1 MVNNFAVFYNNVLL
15 PKLRKEK
22 QVDKMDYLGYYG
34 YKYTSRSM
42 MKYYSKTLEDDVNY
56 KIDFGKGIKPFKK
69 TNNYDNYEII
79 NRNRDELF
87 NTVKSI
93 DNEVSSNPRFTRE
106 LNYLVKLNE
115 DEYIGVYG
123 DNYYRYN
130 AKTLVKTALP
140 RFTKITTYNGT
151 NVKTQSDIMTV
162 KYSSV
167 KSLPLRKYLTD
178 DQENGNYIYCVFNAG
193 TTQAILL
200 KSGGLQEDTVVD
212 IFDDNIKE
220 KINTALG
227 SENEITNWNSW
238 TTSISYAGCIYD
250 SYPKDCAILAYLL
263 RNYNTK
269 KTYLVCIKFYD
280 GEKKVIVKKLENY
293 DEGSNYGFGYN
304 SSSVVEYS
312 LNYEGRYRQG
322 SFYTPLNLIFY
333 AKASKGSITR
343 VSYLHAKSS
352 DPKDAE
358 TISISE
364 EKISDDNLNKLGTI
378 VGLMGGANHEA
389 YTNSIDYTR
398 NYYVIGKNGVYSA
411 EGADFAKSV
420 VENAEVGTVNVNSN
434 TSNEGAISFDSINW
448 FNPPNLSYYGLGMFA
463 YYADVDYTSYTDE
476 NNEISHHYC
485 LRNIYSELKMPK
497 VYIIEEDC
505 AEYDL
510 AVNFLAKRFGDSY
523 HASPSRSAKK
533 IIVAVCDRL
542 SQYDYNND
550 YITPTIERL

>member
-22 QVDKMDYLGYYG
+22 QVVDKMDYLGYYG
-34 YKYTSRSM
+34 YRYNYRSM
-42 MKYYSKTLEDDVNY
+42 MKYYSKTLEDDVSY

-69 TNNYDNYEII
+69 TRTDNYEIT

-93 DNEVSSNPRFTRE
+93 DNNVSSNPRFTRE
-106 LNYLVKLNE
+106 FNYLVKLNE
-115 DEYIGVYG
+115 DEYIGFDSY
-123 DNYYRYN
+123 NYCRYN
-130 AKTLVKTALP
+130 AKTLIKTALP
-140 RFTKITTYNGT
+140 GFTKITTYNGT
-151 NVKTQSDIMTV
+151 DVKTQSGLMTV

-167 KSLPLRKYLTD
+167 NSLPLRKYLTD
-178 DQENGNYIYCVFNAG
+178 DQENEDYIYCVFNAG

-250 SYPKDCAILAYLL
+250 RYPKDCAILTYLL

-280 GEKKVIVKKLENY
+280 GEKKVIVKKMENY
-293 DEGSNYGFGYN
+293 DEGSNGGFGYN
-304 SSSVVEYS
+304 SSSIVEYS
-312 LNYEGRYRQG
+312 LNYEGKD
-322 SFYTPLNLIFY
+322 SLYTTSLNLIFY
-333 AKASKGSITR
+333 ARASKGSITR
-343 VSYLHAKSS
+343 VSYLHAESS
-352 DPKDAE
+352 DPKDTG
-358 TISISE
+358 TILISE

-389 YTNSIDYTR
+389 YTNSIDYAR

-420 VENAEVGTVNVNSN
+420 VENVEVGTVNVNSN

-448 FNPPNLSYYGLGMFA
+448 FNPPDLSYYGLGMFA
-463 YYADVDYTSYTDE
+463 YYADVDYTSYTDK

-485 LRNIYSELKMPK
+485 LRNIYSELIMPK
-497 VYIIEEDC
+497 VYIIEENG
-505 AEYDL
+505 AEYGL

-523 HASPSRSAKK
+523 HASPSRIAKK

-542 SQYDYNND
+542 WQNDYNND

>member
-42 MKYYSKTLEDDVNY
+42 VKYYSKTLEDDVNY

-69 TNNYDNYEII
+69 TINNNYEIT

-115 DEYIGVYG
+115 DEYIGV
-123 DNYYRYN
+123 DSNNYCRYN

-151 NVKTQSDIMTV
+151 DVKTQSGIMTV

-167 KSLPLRKYLTD
+167 NSLPLRKYLTD

-238 TTSISYAGCIYD
+238 TTSISYAGCICD
-250 SYPKDCAILAYLL
+250 RYPKDCAILAYLL
-263 RNYNTK
+263 RNYSTK

-293 DEGSNYGFGYN
+293 NEDSNGGFGYN
-304 SSSVVEYS
+304 SSSIVEYS
-312 LNYEGRYRQG
+312 LNYEGKD
-322 SFYTPLNLIFY
+322 SLYTTSLNLIFY
-333 AKASKGSITR
+333 ARASKGSITR
-343 VSYLHAKSS
+343 VSYLYAKSS
-352 DPKDAE
+352 DPKDTG

-364 EKISDDNLNKLGTI
+364 EKISDDNLNKLGII

-389 YTNSIDYTR
+389 YTNSIDYAR

-411 EGADFAKSV
+411 EGADFAKSI
-420 VENAEVGTVNVNSN
+420 VENVEVGTVNVNSN

-448 FNPPNLSYYGLGMFA
+448 LNPPDLSYYGLGMFA

-497 VYIIEEDC
+497 VYIIEEDG
-505 AEYDL
+505 AEYGL
-510 AVNFLAKRFGDSY
+510 AVIFLAKRFGDSY

>member
-42 MKYYSKTLEDDVNY
+42 MKYYSKTLEDNVNY

-69 TNNYDNYEII
+69 TRSDNYEIY
-79 NRNRDELF
+79 NRDRDELF

-93 DNEVSSNPRFTRE
+93 DNKVSSNPRFARE

-115 DEYIGVYG
+115 DEYICVG
-123 DNYYRYN
+123 DYNYYRYN
-130 AKTLVKTALP
+130 AKTLIQNALP
-140 RFTKITTYNGT
+140 EFTKITTYNGT
-151 NVKTQSDIMTV
+151 DVKTQSDIMTV

-212 IFDDNIKE
+212 IFDDNVKE

-238 TTSISYAGCIYD
+238 TTFISYAGCIYD
-250 SYPKDCAILAYLL
+250 SYPKDCAVLVYLL
-263 RNYNTK
+263 RNYKTK
-269 KTYLVCIKFYD
+269 KTYIVCIKFYD
-280 GEKKVIVKKLENY
+280 GEKKVIVKNLENNYNEDSGYVGGY
-293 DEGSNYGFGYN
+293 D
-304 SSSVVEYS
+304 SSSIVEYS
-312 LNYEGRYRQG
+312 LNYEGRYQRG
-322 SFYTPLNLIFY
+322 SSASLIFY
-333 AKASKGSITR
+333 ARASKGSITR
-343 VSYLHAKSS
+343 VSYLHTGNSN
-352 DPKDAE
+352 PEEAE
-358 TISISE
+358 KISISE

-389 YTNSIDYTR
+389 YTNSIDYAR

-411 EGADFAKSV
+411 ESADFAKSI
-420 VENAEVGTVNVNSN
+420 VENVEVGTVNVNSN

-448 FNPPNLSYYGLGMFA
+448 LNPPDLSYYGLGMFA

-485 LRNIYSELKMPK
+485 LKNIYSELKMPK
-497 VYIIEEDC
+497 VYIIEEDG
-505 AEYDL
+505 AEYGL
-510 AVNFLAKRFGDSY
+510 AVNFLAKRFGESY

>member
-22 QVDKMDYLGYYG
+22 QIVDKMDYLGYYG
-34 YKYTSRSM
+34 YKYNSRSM
-42 MKYYSKTLEDDVNY
+42 VKYYSKTLEDDVSY

-69 TNNYDNYEII
+69 TRTDNYEIT

-93 DNEVSSNPRFTRE
+93 DNNVSSNPRFTRE
-106 LNYLVKLNE
+106 FNYLVKLNE
-115 DEYIGVYG
+115 DEYIGFDSY
-123 DNYYRYN
+123 NYYRYN
-130 AKTLVKTALP
+130 AKTLIKTALP
-140 RFTKITTYNGT
+140 GFTKITTYNGT
-151 NVKTQSDIMTV
+151 DVKTQSDIMTV

-167 KSLPLRKYLTD
+167 NSLPLRKYLTN
-178 DQENGNYIYCVFNAG
+178 DQENEDYIYCAFNAG

-212 IFDDNIKE
+212 IFDDSIKE

-227 SENEITNWNSW
+227 SENEITNWDSW
-238 TTSISYAGCIYD
+238 TTSISYAGCICD
-250 SYPKDCAILAYLL
+250 RYPKKDCAILAYLL

-293 DEGSNYGFGYN
+293 DDTLNGFGYN

-333 AKASKGSITR
+333 ARASKGSITR
-343 VSYLHAKSS
+343 VSYLHARSS

-358 TISISE
+358 TITISE

-411 EGADFAKSV
+411 EGADFAKSI
-420 VENAEVGTVNVNSN
+420 VENVEVGTVNVNSN
-434 TSNEGAISFDSINW
+434 TSNKGAISFDSINW
-448 FNPPNLSYYGLGMFA
+448 FNPPDLSYYGLGMFA
-463 YYADVDYTSYTDE
+463 YHADVDYTSYTDK

-485 LRNIYSELKMPK
+485 LRNIYSGLEMPK
-497 VYIIEEDC
+497 VYIIEKDGS
-505 AEYDL
+505 EYGL
-510 AVNFLAKRFGDSY
+510 AVNFLAKRFGDSS

-533 IIVAVCDRL
+533 IIVAVCDIL
-542 SQYDYNND
+542 SQNDYNND

>member
-22 QVDKMDYLGYYG
+22 QVVDKMDYLGYYG
-34 YKYTSRSM
+34 YKYNSRSM
-42 MKYYSKTLEDDVNY
+42 VKYYSKTLEDDVSY

-69 TNNYDNYEII
+69 TRTDNYEIT

-93 DNEVSSNPRFTRE
+93 DNNVSSNPRFTRE
-106 LNYLVKLNE
+106 FNYLVKLNE
-115 DEYIGVYG
+115 DEYIGFDSY
-123 DNYYRYN
+123 NYCRYN
-130 AKTLVKTALP
+130 AKTLIKTALP
-140 RFTKITTYNGT
+140 GFTKITTYNGT
-151 NVKTQSDIMTV
+151 DVNPQSSLMTV

-167 KSLPLRKYLTD
+167 NSLPLRKYLTN
-178 DQENGNYIYCVFNAG
+178 DQENENYIYCVFNAG

-227 SENEITNWNSW
+227 SGNEITNWDSW

-250 SYPKDCAILAYLL
+250 RYPKDCAILTYLL
-263 RNYNTK
+263 RNYSTK

-293 DEGSNYGFGYN
+293 NEDSNGGFGYN

-312 LNYEGRYRQG
+312 LNYEGKD
-322 SFYTPLNLIFY
+322 SLYTTSLNLIFY
-333 AKASKGSITR
+333 ARASKGSITR
-343 VSYLHAKSS
+343 VSYLHAESS
-352 DPKDAE
+352 DPKDTG

-389 YTNSIDYTR
+389 YTNSIDYAR

-411 EGADFAKSV
+411 EGANFAKSI
-420 VENAEVGTVNVNSN
+420 VENVEVGTVNVNSN
-434 TSNEGAISFDSINW
+434 TSNKGAISFDSINW
-448 FNPPNLSYYGLGMFA
+448 FNPPDLSYYGLGMFA
-463 YYADVDYTSYTDE
+463 YYADVDYTSYTDK

-485 LRNIYSELKMPK
+485 LRNIYSGLKMPK
-497 VYIIEEDC
+497 VYIIEEND
-505 AEYDL
+505 AEYGL
-510 AVNFLAKRFGDSY
+510 AVNFLAKRFGESY
-523 HASPSRSAKK
+523 HASSSRYAKK
-533 IIVAVCDRL
+533 IIVAVYDIL
-542 SQYDYNND
+542 SQNDYNND

>member
-42 MKYYSKTLEDDVNY
+42 VKYYSKTLEDDVNY

-69 TNNYDNYEII
+69 TTNNNYEIT

-115 DEYIGVYG
+115 DEYIGV
-123 DNYYRYN
+123 DSNNYCRYN

-151 NVKTQSDIMTV
+151 DVKTQSGIMTV

-167 KSLPLRKYLTD
+167 NSLPLRKYLTD

-238 TTSISYAGCIYD
+238 TTSISYAGCICD
-250 SYPKDCAILAYLL
+250 RYPKDCAILAYLL

-293 DEGSNYGFGYN
+293 NEDSNGGFGYN
-304 SSSVVEYS
+304 SSSIVEYS
-312 LNYEGRYRQG
+312 LNYEGKD
-322 SFYTPLNLIFY
+322 SLYTTSLNLIFY
-333 AKASKGSITR
+333 ARASKGSITR
-343 VSYLHAKSS
+343 VSYLYAKSS
-352 DPKDAE
+352 DPKDTG

-364 EKISDDNLNKLGTI
+364 EKISDDNLNKLGII

-389 YTNSIDYTR
+389 YTNSIDYAR

-411 EGADFAKSV
+411 EGADFAKSI
-420 VENAEVGTVNVNSN
+420 VENVEVGTVNVNSN

-448 FNPPNLSYYGLGMFA
+448 LNPPDLSYYGLGMFA

-497 VYIIEEDC
+497 VYIIEEDG
-505 AEYDL
+505 AEYGL
-510 AVNFLAKRFGDSY
+510 AVIFLAKRFGDSY

>member
-22 QVDKMDYLGYYG
+22 QIDKMDYLGYYG

-42 MKYYSKTLEDDVNY
+42 MKYYSKALEDDVNY

-69 TNNYDNYEII
+69 TRRDNYEIH

-93 DNEVSSNPRFTRE
+93 DNKVSSNPRFARE

-115 DEYIGVYG
+115 DEYICAG
-123 DNYYRYN
+123 DYNYYRYN
-130 AKTLVKTALP
+130 AKTLIQNALP
-140 RFTKITTYNGT
+140 GFTKITTYNGT
-151 NVKTQSDIMTV
+151 DVKTQSDIMTV

-212 IFDDNIKE
+212 IFDDNVKE

-238 TTSISYAGCIYD
+238 TTFISYAGCICD
-250 SYPKDCAILAYLL
+250 NYPKDCAILAYLL
-263 RNYNTK
+263 RNYSTK

-280 GEKKVIVKKLENY
+280 GEKKVIVKKMENNY
-293 DEGSNYGFGYN
+293 DEGSSYVGGYG
-304 SSSVVEYS
+304 SSSIVEYS
-312 LNYEGRYRQG
+312 LNYEGKD
-322 SFYTPLNLIFY
+322 SLYTTSLNLIFY
-333 AKASKGSITR
+333 ARASKGSITR
-343 VSYLHAKSS
+343 VSYLHTGSS
-352 DPKDAE
+352 NPEEAE
-358 TISISE
+358 KISISE

-378 VGLMGGANHEA
+378 VGLMGGANHEV
-389 YTNSIDYTR
+389 YTNSIDYAR

-411 EGADFAKSV
+411 EGANFAKSIV
-420 VENAEVGTVNVNSN
+420 KNVEVGIVNVNSN

-448 FNPPNLSYYGLGMFA
+448 FNPPDLSYYGLGMFA
-463 YYADVDYTSYTDE
+463 YYADVDYISYTNE
-476 NNEISHHYC
+476 NNEINHHYC
-485 LRNIYSELKMPK
+485 LKNIYSELKMPK
-497 VYIIEEDC
+497 VYIIEEDG
-505 AEYDL
+505 AEYGL

-542 SQYDYNND
+542 SQNDYNND

>member
-1 MVNNFAVFYNNVLL
+1 MKLL
-15 PKLRKEK
+15 
-22 QVDKMDYLGYYG
+22 
-34 YKYTSRSM
+34 
-42 MKYYSKTLEDDVNY
+42 
-56 KIDFGKGIKPFKK
+56 I
-69 TNNYDNYEII
+69 EI
-79 NRNRDELF
+79 EM
-87 NTVKSI
+87 
-93 DNEVSSNPRFTRE
+93 
-106 LNYLVKLNE
+106 NYLVKLNE
-115 DEYIGVYG
+115 DEYIGIYS
-123 DNYYRYN
+123 DNYCRYN

-151 NVKTQSDIMTV
+151 DVKTQSGIMTV

-167 KSLPLRKYLTD
+167 NSLPLRKYLTD

-238 TTSISYAGCIYD
+238 TTSISYAGCICD
-250 SYPKDCAILAYLL
+250 NYPKDCAILAYLL
-263 RNYNTK
+263 RNYSTK

-293 DEGSNYGFGYN
+293 NEDSNYGFGYN

-333 AKASKGSITR
+333 ARASKGSITR

-389 YTNSIDYTR
+389 YTDSIDYTR

-420 VENAEVGTVNVNSN
+420 VENVEVGTVNVNSN

-463 YYADVDYTSYTDE
+463 YYADVDYTTYTDE

-485 LRNIYSELKMPK
+485 LKNIYSELKMPK
-497 VYIIEEDC
+497 VYIIEENC
-505 AEYDL
+505 AEYGL
-510 AVNFLAKRFGDSY
+510 AVIFLAKRFGDSY
-523 HASPSRSAKK
+523 HASSSRSAKK

>member
-22 QVDKMDYLGYYG
+22 QIDKMDYLGYYG

-42 MKYYSKTLEDDVNY
+42 MKYYSKALEDDVNY

-69 TNNYDNYEII
+69 TRRDNYEIH

-93 DNEVSSNPRFTRE
+93 DNKVSSNPRFARE

-115 DEYIGVYG
+115 DEYICAG
-123 DNYYRYN
+123 DYNYYRYN
-130 AKTLVKTALP
+130 AKTLIQNALP
-140 RFTKITTYNGT
+140 GFTKITTYNGT
-151 NVKTQSDIMTV
+151 DVKTQSDIMTV

-212 IFDDNIKE
+212 IFDDNVKE

-238 TTSISYAGCIYD
+238 TTFISYAGCICD
-250 SYPKDCAILAYLL
+250 NYPKDCAILAYLL
-263 RNYNTK
+263 RNYSTK

-280 GEKKVIVKKLENY
+280 GEKKVIVKKMENNY
-293 DEGSNYGFGYN
+293 DEGSSYVGGYG
-304 SSSVVEYS
+304 SSSIVEYS
-312 LNYEGRYRQG
+312 LNYEGKD
-322 SFYTPLNLIFY
+322 SLYTTSLNLIFY
-333 AKASKGSITR
+333 ARASKGSITR
-343 VSYLHAKSS
+343 VSYLHTGSS
-352 DPKDAE
+352 NPEEAE
-358 TISISE
+358 KISISE

-389 YTNSIDYTR
+389 YTNSIDYAR

-411 EGADFAKSV
+411 EGANFAKSIV
-420 VENAEVGTVNVNSN
+420 KNVEVGIVNVNSN

-448 FNPPNLSYYGLGMFA
+448 FNPPDLSYYGLGMFA
-463 YYADVDYTSYTDE
+463 YYADVDYISYTNE
-476 NNEISHHYC
+476 NNEINHHYC
-485 LRNIYSELKMPK
+485 LKNIYSELKMPK
-497 VYIIEEDC
+497 VYIIEEDG
-505 AEYDL
+505 AEYGL

-542 SQYDYNND
+542 SQNDYNND

>member
-22 QVDKMDYLGYYG
+22 QVVDKMDYLGYYG
-34 YKYTSRSM
+34 YKYDSRSM
-42 MKYYSKTLEDDVNY
+42 VKYYSKTLEDDVSY

-69 TNNYDNYEII
+69 TRTDNYEIT

-93 DNEVSSNPRFTRE
+93 DNNVSSNPRFTRE
-106 LNYLVKLNE
+106 FNYLVKLNE
-115 DEYIGVYG
+115 DEYIGFDSY
-123 DNYYRYN
+123 NYCRYN
-130 AKTLVKTALP
+130 AKTLIKTALP
-140 RFTKITTYNGT
+140 GFTKITTYNGT
-151 NVKTQSDIMTV
+151 DVKTQSDIMTV

-167 KSLPLRKYLTD
+167 NSLPLRKYLTN
-178 DQENGNYIYCVFNAG
+178 DQENEDYIYCVFNAG

-212 IFDDNIKE
+212 IFDDSIKE

-227 SENEITNWNSW
+227 SENEITNWDSW
-238 TTSISYAGCIYD
+238 TTSISYAGCICD
-250 SYPKDCAILAYLL
+250 RYPKDCAILAYLL

-293 DEGSNYGFGYN
+293 DDTLNGFGYN

-322 SFYTPLNLIFY
+322 SFYTTLNLFFY
-333 AKASKGSITR
+333 ARASKGSITR
-343 VSYLHAKSS
+343 VSYLHARSS

-358 TISISE
+358 TITISE

-411 EGADFAKSV
+411 EVADFAKSI
-420 VENAEVGTVNVNSN
+420 VENVEVGTVNVNSN
-434 TSNEGAISFDSINW
+434 TSNKGAISFDSINW
-448 FNPPNLSYYGLGMFA
+448 FNPPDLSYYGLGMFA
-463 YYADVDYTSYTDE
+463 YYADVDYTSYTDK

-485 LRNIYSELKMPK
+485 LRNIYSGLEMPK
-497 VYIIEEDC
+497 VYIIEEDGS
-505 AEYDL
+505 EYGL

-533 IIVAVCDRL
+533 IIVAVCDIL
-542 SQYDYNND
+542 SQNDYNND

>member
-22 QVDKMDYLGYYG
+22 QVEKMDYLGYYG
-34 YKYTSRSM
+34 YRYTSRSM

-69 TNNYDNYEII
+69 TRNNYDNYEIT

-93 DNEVSSNPRFTRE
+93 DNKVSSNPRFTRE

-115 DEYIGVYG
+115 DEYIGVDG
-123 DNYYRYN
+123 NNYCRYN
-130 AKTLVKTALP
+130 AKTLIKTALP
-140 RFTKITTYNGT
+140 EFTKITTYNGT
-151 NVKTQSDIMTV
+151 DVKTQSSVMTV

-167 KSLPLRKYLTD
+167 NSLPLRKYLTD

-227 SENEITNWNSW
+227 SENEITNWSSW
-238 TTSISYAGCIYD
+238 TTSISYAGCICD
-250 SYPKDCAILAYLL
+250 NYPKDCAILAYLL
-263 RNYNTK
+263 RNYNNNTK

-293 DEGSNYGFGYN
+293 NED
-304 SSSVVEYS
+304 SSYIVEYS

-333 AKASKGSITR
+333 ARASKGSITR
-343 VSYLHAKSS
+343 VSYLHARSS

-389 YTNSIDYTR
+389 YTDSIDYTR

-411 EGADFAKSV
+411 ESADFAKSI
-420 VENAEVGTVNVNSN
+420 VENVEVGTVNVNSN

-448 FNPPNLSYYGLGMFA
+448 LNPPNLSYYGLGMFA
-463 YYADVDYTSYTDE
+463 YYADVDYTSYTNE
-476 NNEISHHYC
+476 NNEMSYHYC
-485 LRNIYSELKMPK
+485 LKNIYSELKMPK
-497 VYIIEEDC
+497 VYIIEENG
-505 AEYDL
+505 AEYGL

-523 HASPSRSAKK
+523 HASPSRIAKK

-542 SQYDYNND
+542 WQNDYNND

>member
-69 TNNYDNYEII
+69 TRTDNYEIT
-79 NRNRDELF
+79 NRNRDEIF

-115 DEYIGVYG
+115 DEYIGVDG
-123 DNYYRYN
+123 NNYCRYN
-130 AKTLVKTALP
+130 AKTLIKTALP

-151 NVKTQSDIMTV
+151 DVKTQSSIMTV

-167 KSLPLRKYLTD
+167 NSLPLRKYLTD
-178 DQENGNYIYCVFNAG
+178 DQENGNYIYCIFNAG

-227 SENEITNWNSW
+227 SGNEITNWNSW

-280 GEKKVIVKKLENY
+280 GEKKVIVKNLENY
-293 DEGSNYGFGYN
+293 DEGSNSGFGYN

-312 LNYEGRYRQG
+312 LNYEGKD
-322 SFYTPLNLIFY
+322 SLYTTSLNLIFY
-333 AKASKGSITR
+333 ARASKGSITR

-352 DPKDAE
+352 DPKDTG

-389 YTNSIDYTR
+389 YTNSIDYAR

-411 EGADFAKSV
+411 EGAGFAKSV
-420 VENAEVGTVNVNSN
+420 VENVEVGAVNVNSN

-485 LRNIYSELKMPK
+485 LKNIYSGLKMPK
-497 VYIIEEDC
+497 VYIIEENC
-505 AEYDL
+505 AEYGL
-510 AVNFLAKRFGDSY
+510 AVIFLAKRFGDSY

>member
-1 MVNNFAVFYNNVLL
+1 M
-15 PKLRKEK
+15 
-22 QVDKMDYLGYYG
+22 
-34 YKYTSRSM
+34 
-42 MKYYSKTLEDDVNY
+42 
-56 KIDFGKGIKPFKK
+56 
-69 TNNYDNYEII
+69 
-79 NRNRDELF
+79 
-87 NTVKSI
+87 
-93 DNEVSSNPRFTRE
+93 
-106 LNYLVKLNE
+106 NYLVKLNE
-115 DEYIGVYG
+115 DEYIGVYN

-151 NVKTQSDIMTV
+151 DVKTQSDIMTV

-167 KSLPLRKYLTD
+167 NSLPLRKYLTD
-178 DQENGNYIYCVFNAG
+178 DQENENYIYCVFNAG

-227 SENEITNWNSW
+227 SENEITNWNSY
-238 TTSISYAGCIYD
+238 TTSISYAGCICD
-250 SYPKDCAILAYLL
+250 NYPKDCAILAYLL
-263 RNYNTK
+263 RNYSTK

-293 DEGSNYGFGYN
+293 NEYPNYGFGYD

-322 SFYTPLNLIFY
+322 YFYTPLNLIFY
-333 AKASKGSITR
+333 ARASKGSITR

-389 YTNSIDYTR
+389 YTDSIDYTR

-420 VENAEVGTVNVNSN
+420 VENVEVGTVNVNSN

-485 LRNIYSELKMPK
+485 LKNIYSELKMPK
-497 VYIIEEDC
+497 VYIIEENC

-510 AVNFLAKRFGDSY
+510 AVNFLAKRFGDSF

>member
-22 QVDKMDYLGYYG
+22 QIDKMDYLGYYG
-34 YKYTSRSM
+34 YKYTFRSM

-69 TNNYDNYEII
+69 TRRDNYEIH

-93 DNEVSSNPRFTRE
+93 DNKVSSNPRFARE

-115 DEYIGVYG
+115 DEYICAG
-123 DNYYRYN
+123 DYNYYRYN
-130 AKTLVKTALP
+130 AKTLIQNALP
-140 RFTKITTYNGT
+140 GFTKITTYNGT
-151 NVKTQSDIMTV
+151 DVKTQSDIMTV

-212 IFDDNIKE
+212 IFDDNVKE

-238 TTSISYAGCIYD
+238 TTFISYAGCICD
-250 SYPKDCAILAYLL
+250 NYPKDCAILAYLL
-263 RNYNTK
+263 RNYSTK

-280 GEKKVIVKKLENY
+280 GEKKVIVKKMENNY
-293 DEGSNYGFGYN
+293 DEGSSYVGGYG
-304 SSSVVEYS
+304 SSSIVEYS
-312 LNYEGRYRQG
+312 LNYEGKD
-322 SFYTPLNLIFY
+322 SLYTTSLNLIFY
-333 AKASKGSITR
+333 ARASKGS
-343 VSYLHAKSS
+343 YLHTGSS
-352 DPKDAE
+352 NPEEAE
-358 TISISE
+358 KISISE

-378 VGLMGGANHEA
+378 VGLMGGANHEV
-389 YTNSIDYTR
+389 YTNSIDYAR

-411 EGADFAKSV
+411 EGANFAKSI
-420 VENAEVGTVNVNSN
+420 VENVEVGIVNVNSN

-448 FNPPNLSYYGLGMFA
+448 FNPPDLSYYGLGMFA
-463 YYADVDYTSYTDE
+463 YYADVDYISYTNE
-476 NNEISHHYC
+476 NNEINHHYC
-485 LRNIYSELKMPK
+485 LKNIYSELKMPK
-497 VYIIEEDC
+497 VYIIEEDG
-505 AEYDL
+505 AEYGL

-542 SQYDYNND
+542 SQNDYNND

>member
-69 TNNYDNYEII
+69 LNKNYNDEITD
-79 NRNRDELF
+79 RNRDELF

-93 DNEVSSNPRFTRE
+93 DNKVSSNPRFTRE
-106 LNYLVKLNE
+106 MNYLVKLNK
-115 DEYIGVYG
+115 DEYIGIYN
-123 DNYYRYN
+123 DDYYRYN
-130 AKTLVKTALP
+130 AKTLVRTALP
-140 RFTKITTYNGT
+140 RFTKITTYDGT
-151 NVKTQSDIMTV
+151 NVKTQSGIMTV

-167 KSLPLRKYLTD
+167 NSLPLRKYLTD
-178 DQENGNYIYCVFNAG
+178 DQENENYIYCVFNAG

-227 SENEITNWNSW
+227 SENEITNWNSY

-263 RNYNTK
+263 RSYSTK

-293 DEGSNYGFGYN
+293 DEGSNNVFSYN

-312 LNYEGRYRQG
+312 LNYEGRYD

-333 AKASKGSITR
+333 ARASKGSITR
-343 VSYLHAKSS
+343 VSYLHEQSS

-358 TISISE
+358 IISISE

-389 YTNSIDYTR
+389 YTNSIDYAR

-411 EGADFAKSV
+411 EGADFAKSIV
-420 VENAEVGTVNVNSN
+420 KNVEVGTVNVNSN

-463 YYADVDYTSYTDE
+463 YYADVDYTTYKDK
-476 NNEISHHYC
+476 NNETSHHYC
-485 LRNIYSELKMPK
+485 LKNIYSELKMPK
-497 VYIIEEDC
+497 VYIIEENC

>member
-69 TNNYDNYEII
+69 TNNYENYEII

-115 DEYIGVYG
+115 DEYIGVYS

-130 AKTLVKTALP
+130 AKTLVKIALP

-167 KSLPLRKYLTD
+167 NSLPLRKYLTD

-263 RNYNTK
+263 RNDNTR

-293 DEGSNYGFGYN
+293 DESSNYGFDYN
-304 SSSVVEYS
+304 SSSIVEYS

-333 AKASKGSITR
+333 ARASKGSITR

-420 VENAEVGTVNVNSN
+420 VKNVEVGTVNVNSN

-448 FNPPNLSYYGLGMFA
+448 FNPPDLSYYGLGMFA

-476 NNEISHHYC
+476 NNGISHHYC
-485 LRNIYSELKMPK
+485 LKNIYSELKMPK

-510 AVNFLAKRFGDSY
+510 AVDFLAKRFGDSY
-523 HASPSRSAKK
+523 HSSPSRSAKK

-542 SQYDYNND
+542 SQYDNNND

>member
-34 YKYTSRSM
+34 YKYNSRSM
-42 MKYYSKTLEDDVNY
+42 MKYYSKTLEDDVSY

-69 TNNYDNYEII
+69 TSTNNYEIT

-93 DNEVSSNPRFTRE
+93 DNNVSSNPRFTRE
-106 LNYLVKLNE
+106 FNYLVKLNE
-115 DEYIGVYG
+115 DEYIGFDSY
-123 DNYYRYN
+123 NYCRYN
-130 AKTLVKTALP
+130 AKTLIKTALP
-140 RFTKITTYNGT
+140 GFTKITTYNGT
-151 NVKTQSDIMTV
+151 DVKTQSSLMTV

-167 KSLPLRKYLTD
+167 NSLPLRKYLTD
-178 DQENGNYIYCVFNAG
+178 DQENGNYIYCAFNAG

-227 SENEITNWNSW
+227 SGNEITNWNSW
-238 TTSISYAGCIYD
+238 TTSISYAGCICD
-250 SYPKDCAILAYLL
+250 KYPKDCAILTYLL

-280 GEKKVIVKKLENY
+280 GEKKVIVKNLENY
-293 DEGSNYGFGYN
+293 NEGSNSGFDYN
-304 SSSVVEYS
+304 SSGVVEYS
-312 LNYEGRYRQG
+312 LNYEGKD
-322 SFYTPLNLIFY
+322 SLYTTSLNLIFY
-333 AKASKGSITR
+333 ARASKGSITR
-343 VSYLHAKSS
+343 VSYLHAESS
-352 DPKDAE
+352 DPKDTG

-389 YTNSIDYTR
+389 YTNSIDYAR

-420 VENAEVGTVNVNSN
+420 VENVEVGTVNVNSN

-448 FNPPNLSYYGLGMFA
+448 FNPPDLSYYGLGMFA

-485 LRNIYSELKMPK
+485 LKNIYSELKMPK
-497 VYIIEEDC
+497 VYIIEEDV
-505 AEYDL
+505 AEYGL

-542 SQYDYNND
+542 SQNDYNND